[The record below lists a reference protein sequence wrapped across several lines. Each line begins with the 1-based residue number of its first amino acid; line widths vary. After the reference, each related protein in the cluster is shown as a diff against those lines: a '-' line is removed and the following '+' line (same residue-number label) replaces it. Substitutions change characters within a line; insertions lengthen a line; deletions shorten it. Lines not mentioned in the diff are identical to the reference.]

1 MIINFPVE
9 TIWGRVVFTKDISSS
24 TIPDIVSAIF
34 NKKQQPINASLLI
47 NEDFLVENK
56 VTKKQAAVC
65 VDFHNYL
72 NAIPLVKD
80 TDGSVSRLSRTQKGV
95 FFPFS
100 EADLGESSENV
111 QFFPLDWA
119 ATRESAEKWVEYLQE
134 QGYLELGGNFS
145 LDKITYPVLIES

>member
-9 TIWGRVVFTKDISSS
+9 TIWGRVVFIKDLDPSA
-24 TIPDIVSAIF
+24 IPDIVSAIF

-47 NEDFLVENK
+47 NEDFLVESK
-56 VTKKQAAVC
+56 VTKKQAAIC

-72 NAIPLVKD
+72 NTIPLVKD
-80 TDGSVSRLSRTQKGV
+80 TDGSISRLSRTQKGV

-100 EADLGESSENV
+100 EANLGEGSENIR
-111 QFFPLDWA
+111 FYPWDWA

-145 LDKITYPVLIES
+145 LDKIAYPVLIES